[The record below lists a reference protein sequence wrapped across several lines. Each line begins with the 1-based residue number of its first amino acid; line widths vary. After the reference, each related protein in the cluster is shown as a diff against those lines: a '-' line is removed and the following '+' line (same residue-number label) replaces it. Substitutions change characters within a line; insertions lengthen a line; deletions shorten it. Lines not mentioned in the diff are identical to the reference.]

1 MRLIT
6 YSKIALMAMVTVC
19 FAACSSDDDPVEEKI
34 ILNIAANAPESAD
47 IVNDYSAFT
56 VVATSE
62 RDNSKTT
69 AMLSAD
75 GKATLT
81 VDKGGYNIQI
91 DGTVDN
97 CTYTGTTGVKQFAA
111 NADVTIDVKR
121 VNDQYA
127 KSKAGLV
134 FKELFYNGGTYA
146 GSMRHPDQYVVIANN
161 TDHTIYADSLVIAQS
176 SNMNTLP
183 CADLQALLPNDLA
196 VANMYMIPG
205 DGKTYPV
212 KAGDV
217 IVIASSAINH
227 AEAYEFNKEKDTGI
241 PADLS
246 GADFELADEDAS
258 MTGKVTDNP
267 EVPNLVKLFNGMPK
281 GVTGWMHPYGIRP
294 VVIFDGSGIDW
305 ATFMPAHVIKY
316 KEKARVSAE
325 IAEYQGYKI
334 PVSLIVDGIETT
346 SATTPYWGNYTS
358 KTLPA
363 SVDKG
368 TIEATHDNSCHHN
381 SYLYRLTD
389 TNGKLKDTND
399 ASADC
404 KVEHRD
410 SFKGFPKGWRSDK

>member
-1 MRLIT
+1 MKLIT
-6 YSKIALMAMVTVC
+6 YSKIALMAMMTIG
-19 FAACSSDDDPVEEKI
+19 FAACSNDDDPVEEKI
-34 ILNIAANAPESAD
+34 VLNIAANAPESAD
-47 IVNDYSAFT
+47 IVSDYSTFT

-62 RDNSKTT
+62 RDNSKAT
-69 AMLSAD
+69 AQLSTD

-81 VDKGGYNIQI
+81 VDKGGYEIQI
-91 DGTVDN
+91 NGTVDGR
-97 CTYTGTTGVKQFAA
+97 TYNGTTGIKQYAS
-111 NADVTIDVKR
+111 NSDVSIDVKR
-121 VNDQYA
+121 IVSAYA
-127 KSKAGLV
+127 GSKAGLV

-161 TDHTIYADSLVIAQS
+161 SDHTIYADSLVIAQS
-176 SNMNTLP
+176 SNMNTMP
-183 CADLQALLPNDLA
+183 CADLTALLPNDLA

-205 DGKTYPV
+205 DGKTYPI
-212 KAGDV
+212 KSGEV

-227 AEAYEFNKEKDTGI
+227 AEAYEYVEGKDTGI

-294 VVIFDGSGIDW
+294 VVIFDGSGINW
-305 ATFMPAHVIKY
+305 TTFMANNVITY
-316 KEKARVSAE
+316 KEKAKVNSE

-358 KTLPA
+358 KTLPS

-368 TIEATHDNSCHHN
+368 TIEATYDNSCHHN
-381 SYLYRLTD
+381 SYLYRLTESD
-389 TNGKLKDTND
+389 GKLKDTND

-404 KVEHRD
+404 KVEHRTN
-410 SFKGFPKGWRSDK
+410 FAGFPKGWRNK